1 MKKYQTKLPSP
12 PPLQEGAEQPPDVD
26 ELLGKIDQ
34 KYEKAASLTEAL
46 SKISE
51 DLNSTAQTL
60 VDALKYAQNLREELK
75 TVVFRAEMSDASKAE
90 WNQFHTNIGNKMKV
104 DLREQYEKQCDEI
117 DLLMTDC
124 LKRFEASQS
133 AFVQRQNLLFE
144 NQTKNFKEN
153 VKQLE
158 ENKGVW
164 VSNRNFWILT
174 LLITVLLSATV
185 WFLGK
190 SLTN

>member
-1 MKKYQTKLPSP
+1 MRFKSKLPSP
-12 PPLQEGAEQPPDVD
+12 PPLQEGAEPPEVD
-26 ELLGKIDQ
+26 ELLANIDE
-34 KYEKAASLTEAL
+34 KYAMAKSLTEMLA
-46 SKISE
+46 KISE
-51 DLNSTAQTL
+51 DLTSTAQTL
-60 VDALKYAQNLREELK
+60 VDAQKYAQNLREELK

-90 WNQFHTNIGNKMKV
+90 WNQFHTDIGNKMKV

>member
-117 DLLMTDC
+117 DQLMTDY
-124 LKRFEASQS
+124 LRRFEASQS
-133 AFVQRQNLLFE
+133 AFERRQEMIFQRHIKNLE
-144 NQTKNFKEN
+144 T
-153 VKQLE
+153 
-158 ENKGVW
+158 NKGAW
-164 VSNRNFWILT
+164 ISSKGFWLIILAFAILLSLTTWSVGHILT
-174 LLITVLLSATV
+174 
-185 WFLGK
+185 
-190 SLTN
+190 N